1 MTAIRSLFAQ
11 RKLAVL
17 LCAAALLL
25 KLLIPTGYMVGQ
37 VNGHAAII
45 LCPASGPVP
54 DLSATGH
61 GKTMTHGGAMAMGHG
76 TMVHDGS
83 GHGSGHSD
91 EDHGRES
98 PCAFAGLAAPGLAA
112 ADPIQLALLIAFVMG
127 VGLAVPVL
135 PRPAPAPYLR
145 PPLRGPPALS

>member
-25 KLLIPTGYMVGQ
+25 KLLIPNGYMVGQ
-37 VNGHAAII
+37 VDGHAAII

-61 GKTMTHGGAMAMGHG
+61 GKTHDAWRGHG
-76 TMVHDGS
+76 DGSRHDG
-83 GHGSGHSD
+83 
-91 EDHGRES
+91 
-98 PCAFAGLAAPGLAA
+98 P
-112 ADPIQLALLIAFVMG
+112 
-127 VGLAVPVL
+127 
-135 PRPAPAPYLR
+135 
-145 PPLRGPPALS
+145 